1 MRTKGISRSVLLLRR
16 RRLRMTTTTRSRL
29 RSFSNR
35 SVRISWL
42 ICSGM
47 LRRSTAMWR
56 IASGG

>member
-16 RRLRMTTTTRSRL
+16 RRLRTTTTTRSRL

-35 SVRISWL
+35 LVRISWL
-42 ICSGM
+42 ICSAM